1 MPDSYYVE
9 TSIPSFYYDSRDDI
23 QAQAM
28 REWTREWWHIDKEN
42 AFLITGSAVITE
54 LSEAREPKRSNAI
67 QLLENLPILNYDEAI
82 DEIVSAYISHKLMP
96 GKSMGDAAHLA
107 LASYYKCDLSCN
119 MELQKHCKCEQ
130 I

>member
-1 MPDSYYVE
+1 MFKKQFDLGPFN
-9 TSIPSFYYDSRDDI
+9 SF
-23 QAQAM
+23 
-28 REWTREWWHIDKEN
+28 
-42 AFLITGSAVITE
+42 
-54 LSEAREPKRSNAI
+54 
-67 QLLENLPILNYDEAI
+67 
-82 DEIVSAYISHKLMP
+82 LMP